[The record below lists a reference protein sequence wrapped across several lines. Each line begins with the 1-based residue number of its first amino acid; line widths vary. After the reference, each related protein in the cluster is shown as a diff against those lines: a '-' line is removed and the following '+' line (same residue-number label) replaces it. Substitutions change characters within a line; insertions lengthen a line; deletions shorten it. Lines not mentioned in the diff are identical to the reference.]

1 MVRIY
6 ADSVVGQGVIVDKAG
21 YVITNRHSVKGS
33 QSIFIELKSGERYE
47 GKILCLNEDKD
58 IAVIRMQAPFPD
70 LQPLSLGD
78 SDLAQQNDEVSV
90 VRYFTGSKEVM
101 TSKGTITGMPKSN
114 GANYLQTNAALDA
127 EATGGAVLNKTGEL
141 IGVMSWNFG
150 QSGREGYA
158 LTSNEIAAILYQAQE
173 AEADPLVIVSIEM
186 PSVTNNSAILG
197 WKTNR
202 PATSQVEYG
211 LQSGIYAF
219 QNKEDTHLLNVHS
232 TVLDNLQPGITY
244 HFLVKSVDS
253 CGNEVLSQDNTFD
266 TTTSAPTGKLAIVST
281 NVLAISSSGLTVRW
295 ITNKPASST
304 VYYSTD
310 KTGKKEEKTDNN
322 LVYEHEVRIEGL
334 NTETRYFISVKSDA
348 KGETAQ
354 AEAPTITTPSTA
366 LVCCKVF
373 CRIPDFDFQTIQGG
387 HFTNADISGKE
398 TVIVFAKTACS
409 FCMQQSLFI
418 NDFYKNYQNSDVKMI
433 VVISSEKMQ
442 DVIDWQKKYG
452 ITVPIYLDTK
462 GDLANACRLRT
473 IPSWMIIDT
482 GSLIKYFKSGG
493 FGSKP
498 EMESAIKSNL

>member
-1 MVRIY
+1 M
-6 ADSVVGQGVIVDKAG
+6 
-21 YVITNRHSVKGS
+21 
-33 QSIFIELKSGERYE
+33 
-47 GKILCLNEDKD
+47 DKD
-58 IAVIRMQAPFPD
+58 IAVIRMQGTLPV
-70 LQPLSLGD
+70 LQPLLLGD
-78 SDLAQQNDEVSV
+78 SDLVQQNDEVSV
-90 VRYFTGSKEVM
+90 ERYLTGSKEVM
-101 TSKGTITGMPKSN
+101 TSKGIIISLPKSN
-114 GANYLQTNAALDA
+114 GVNYLQTNATPDA

-141 IGVMSWNFG
+141 VGVMSWNFG

-158 LTSNEIAAILYQAQE
+158 LASNEVATILYQAQE

-219 QNKEDTHLLNVHS
+219 QNKEDAHLLNVHS
-232 TVLDNLQPGITY
+232 AVVDNLQPGITY
-244 HFLVKSVDS
+244 HFRVKSIDS
-253 CGNEVLSQDNTFD
+253 CGNEIVSQDNTFD
-266 TTTSAPTGKLAIVST
+266 TSTTAPTGKLAIVST
-281 NVLAISSSGLTVRW
+281 NVLSISSSGLTVRW

-310 KTGKKEEKTDNN
+310 KTGKKQEKTDNN
-322 LVYEHEVRIEGL
+322 LVYEHEIRVEGL

-354 AEAPTITTPSTA
+354 AEASTITTPSTA
-366 LVCCKVF
+366 LVCCKVY

-398 TVIVFAKTACS
+398 TIIVFAKTSCS
-409 FCMQQSLFI
+409 FCMQQSLFL
-418 NDFYKNYQNSDVKMI
+418 NEFYKNNKNPDIKMI
-433 VVISSEKMQ
+433 VVISAEKMQ

-452 ITVPIYLDTK
+452 ISVPIYLDTK

-473 IPSWMIIDT
+473 IPSWMIVDA
-482 GSLIKYFKSGG
+482 GSIIKYFHSSG

-498 EMESAIKSNL
+498 EMEQALKSNL